1 MRALVLGGAGG
12 MGQGVARD
20 LIKQQQV
27 TDVVLGDLYPDPERL
42 APKLRDSEKVNLIKM
57 DVNDHDGMV
66 NTFKEIDVVINCAG
80 PFYKT
85 AVPVAKA
92 AVEAKVNYIDI
103 CDDYEGTEILFNSE
117 IDKMAREA
125 GITVLTGMGS
135 DPGTNNVLVKWY
147 ADRLDSVDEIY
158 LYWVVSIAELAGAA
172 WDHSLHMTL
181 GKIPQYLNG
190 ELVHVEGGTEV
201 VAEEFLEPLGTCHV
215 RYVGHPQPL
224 TIPKYIKG
232 VKNVII
238 KGALIP
244 QWVDELI
251 KEQKDTGFWQIIKT
265 ISNGELVHVEGGTE
279 VVAEEFLE
287 PLGTCHVRYVGHPQP
302 LTIPKYI
309 KGVKNV
315 VIKGAL
321 IPQWVDELIK
331 QQKDTGFLGKE
342 PIDIKGTR
350 VTPYDL
356 ALKLWE
362 TIPEGRDNGPQASG
376 LKVIVKGERDG
387 KKVTYTADMVGR
399 MAPGTGLPASIA
411 ALMMDAGDVTEK
423 GVVAPEG
430 CIDPDKFLAAFLKRG
445 ARIHQTEKIS
455 SMLEV

>member
-1 MRALVLGGAGG
+1 MRAIVLGGAGG

-20 LIKQQQV
+20 LIKQKQV
-27 TDVVLGDLYPDPERL
+27 TDVILADLYPDPERL
-42 APKLRDSEKVNLIKM
+42 APKLRDSEKANLIKM
-57 DVNDHDGMV
+57 DVNDHNAMV
-66 NTFKEIDVVINCAG
+66 NRFKEIDVVINCAG

-92 AVEAKVNYIDI
+92 AVEAKKNYIDI
-103 CDDYEGTEILFNSE
+103 CDDYEGTEILFNSD
-117 IDKMAREA
+117 IDKMGKEA

-147 ADRLDSVDEIY
+147 ADRLDSVDDIY

-181 GKIPQYLNG
+181 GKIPQYIDG
-190 ELVHVEGGTEV
+190 ELVYVEGGTEE
-201 VAEEFLEPLGTCHV
+201 VAEKFLEPLGTCHV

-224 TIPKYIKG
+224 TLPRYIKG

-244 QWVDELI
+244 LWVDELI
-251 KEQKDTGFWQIIKT
+251 KNQKETG
-265 ISNGELVHVEGGTE
+265 L
-279 VVAEEFLE
+279 
-287 PLGTCHVRYVGHPQP
+287 LGT
-302 LTIPKYI
+302 
-309 KGVKNV
+309 
-315 VIKGAL
+315 
-321 IPQWVDELIK
+321 
-331 QQKDTGFLGKE
+331 E
-342 PIDIKGTR
+342 PIDIKGTK

-356 ALKLWE
+356 TLKLWE
-362 TIPEGRDNGPQASG
+362 TIPVGRDNGPQSSG

-411 ALMMDAGDVTEK
+411 ALMMDAGDVTVK

-430 CIDPDKFLAAFLKRG
+430 CIDPGKFLGAFIKRG
-445 ARIHQTEKIS
+445 ARIHQTETIS
-455 SMLEV
+455 SMFEV

>member
-1 MRALVLGGAGG
+1 MRAFVLGGAGG

-27 TDVVLGDLYPDPERL
+27 TAVILGDLYPDPARL
-42 APKLRDSEKVNLIKM
+42 APKLRDSEKAKLIKM
-57 DVNDHDGMV
+57 DVNDHGGMV
-66 NTFKEIDVVINCAG
+66 NTFKEVDVVINCAG

-117 IDKMAREA
+117 IDRMAREA

-147 ADRLDSVDEIY
+147 ADRLDSVEEIY

-244 QWVDELI
+244 LWVDELI
-251 KEQKDTGFWQIIKT
+251 KEQKDTGF
-265 ISNGELVHVEGGTE
+265 
-279 VVAEEFLE
+279 
-287 PLGTCHVRYVGHPQP
+287 LG
-302 LTIPKYI
+302 
-309 KGVKNV
+309 N
-315 VIKGAL
+315 
-321 IPQWVDELIK
+321 
-331 QQKDTGFLGKE
+331 E
-342 PIDIKGTR
+342 PIDIKGTA
-350 VTPYDL
+350 VTPYDV

-362 TIPEGRDNGPQASG
+362 TIPEGRDKGPQASG
-376 LKVIVKGERDG
+376 LKVIVKGEREG
-387 KKVTYTADMVGR
+387 KKITYTADMVGR

-411 ALMMDAGDVTEK
+411 ALMMDAGDVTVK

-430 CIDPDKFLAAFLKRG
+430 CIDPAKFLAAFLKRG
-445 ARIHQTEKIS
+445 ARIHQTEAIS
-455 SMLEV
+455 SLLQV

>member
-1 MRALVLGGAGG
+1 

-27 TDVVLGDLYPDPERL
+27 TGILLGDLYPDPERL
-42 APKLRDSEKVNLIKM
+42 APKLRESEKVKLIKM
-57 DVNDHDGMV
+57 DVNDHAGMV

-92 AVEAKVNYIDI
+92 AVAAKVNYIDI

-117 IDKMAREA
+117 IDRIAREA

-158 LYWVVSIAELAGAA
+158 LYWVVSIAELKGAA

-181 GKIPQYLNG
+181 GKIPQFLNG
-190 ELVHVEGGTEV
+190 ELVHVEGGTGEM
-201 VAEEFLEPLGTCHV
+201 AAEFLEPLGTC
-215 RYVGHPQPL
+215 QL
-224 TIPKYIKG
+224 
-232 VKNVII
+232 
-238 KGALIP
+238 
-244 QWVDELI
+244 
-251 KEQKDTGFWQIIKT
+251 
-265 ISNGELVHVEGGTE
+265 
-279 VVAEEFLE
+279 
-287 PLGTCHVRYVGHPQP
+287 RYVGHPQP

-331 QQKDTGFLGKE
+331 QQKDTGFLSND
-342 PIDIKGTR
+342 PIDVKGTT

-356 ALKLWE
+356 ALELWK
-362 TIPEGRDNGPQASG
+362 TIPEGRDNGPQSSG
-376 LKVIVKGERDG
+376 LKVIVKGQRDG

-430 CIDPDKFLAAFLKRG
+430 CIDPAKFLAAFLKRG
-445 ARIHQTEKIS
+445 ARIHQTETIS
-455 SMLEV
+455 SMVQV

>member
-1 MRALVLGGAGG
+1 MRALIIGGVGG

-20 LIKQQQV
+20 LIKQEQV
-27 TDVVLGDLYPDPERL
+27 KSVILADLFPDPQRL
-42 APKLRDSEKVNLIKM
+42 STKLRENEKTELVKM
-57 DVNDHDGMV
+57 DVNDHESMV
-66 NTFKEIDVVINCAG
+66 NAFKEVNVVINTAG

-117 IDKMAREA
+117 IDNLAREA

-147 ADRLDSVDEIY
+147 ADRLDEVDDIY

-181 GKIPQYLNG
+181 GKIPQYING
-190 ELVHVEGGTEV
+190 ELVYVEGGTEV
-201 VAEEFLEPLGTCHV
+201 VAEQFLEPLGTCHV

-224 TIPKYIKG
+224 TLPKYITG

-244 QWVDELI
+244 LWVDELI
-251 KEQKDTGFWQIIKT
+251 KEQKDTGF
-265 ISNGELVHVEGGTE
+265 LGTE
-279 VVAEEFLE
+279 PVD
-287 PLGTCHVRYVGHPQP
+287 
-302 LTIPKYI
+302 I
-309 KGVKNV
+309 KGV
-315 VIKGAL
+315 
-321 IPQWVDELIK
+321 Q
-331 QQKDTGFLGKE
+331 
-342 PIDIKGTR
+342 
-350 VTPYDL
+350 VTPYNL

-362 TIPEGRDNGPQASG
+362 TIPEGRDNGPQSSG
-376 LKVIVKGERDG
+376 LKVIVKGKRNG
-387 KKVTYTADMVGR
+387 NRVTYTADMVGR

-411 ALMMDAGDVTEK
+411 SLMMDAGDVTVT

-430 CIDPDKFLAAFLKRG
+430 CIDPEKFLSAFIKRG
-445 ARIHQTEKIS
+445 ARIHQTEKIA
-455 SMLEV
+455 SMFKTDK

>member
-1 MRALVLGGAGG
+1 MRAMVLGGAGG

-27 TDVVLGDLYPDPERL
+27 TNVILGDLYPDPQRL
-42 APKLRDSEKVNLIKM
+42 SPKLRDSEKIELAKM
-57 DVNDHDGMV
+57 DVNDHKGMV
-66 NTFKEIDVVINCAG
+66 NAFKEIDVVINCAG

-85 AVPVAKA
+85 AVPVARA

-117 IDKMAREA
+117 IDKMAKEA

-147 ADRLDSVDEIY
+147 ADHLDSVDEIY

-190 ELVHVEGGTEV
+190 KLVYVEGGTDP
-201 VAEEFLEPLGTCHV
+201 VAEEFLEPLG
-215 RYVGHPQPL
+215 
-224 TIPKYIKG
+224 I
-232 VKNVII
+232 
-238 KGALIP
+238 
-244 QWVDELI
+244 
-251 KEQKDTGFWQIIKT
+251 
-265 ISNGELVHVEGGTE
+265 
-279 VVAEEFLE
+279 
-287 PLGTCHVRYVGHPQP
+287 CHVRYVGHPQP

-331 QQKDTGFLGKE
+331 QQKDTGFLGKD
-342 PIDIKGTR
+342 PIDVKGNK
-350 VTPYDL
+350 VVPYDL

-362 TIPEGRDNGPQASG
+362 TIPQGRDNGPQASG
-376 LKVIVKGERDG
+376 LKVIVKGKRGSKE
-387 KKVTYTADMVGR
+387 VTYTADMVGR

-411 ALMMDAGDVTEK
+411 ALMMDAGHVTEK

-430 CIDPDKFLAAFLKRG
+430 CIDPRKFLAEFLKRG
-445 ARIHQTEKIS
+445 AKIHQTEKIS
-455 SMLEV
+455 SLLEV

>member
-1 MRALVLGGAGG
+1 MRALIIGGVGG

-20 LIKQQQV
+20 LIKQEQV
-27 TDVVLGDLYPDPERL
+27 TKVILADLYPDPERVS
-42 APKLRDSEKVNLIKM
+42 PKLRDSEKTTLVKM
-57 DVNDHDGMV
+57 DVNDHDIMV
-66 NTFKEIDVVINCAG
+66 KSFKEVDVIINCAG

-103 CDDYEGTEILFNSE
+103 CDDYEGTEILFNSD
-117 IDKMAREA
+117 IDKLAKEA

-135 DPGTNNVLVKWY
+135 DPGTNNILVKWY
-147 ADRLDSVDEIY
+147 ADKLDSVEEVY

-181 GKIPQYLNG
+181 GEIPQFIDG
-190 ELVHVEGGTEV
+190 KLVHVEGGTEP
-201 VAEEFLEPLGTCHV
+201 VAEKFLDPLGTCHV

-224 TIPKYIKG
+224 TLPKYING

-244 QWVDELI
+244 LWVDELI
-251 KEQKDTGFWQIIKT
+251 QEQKNTG
-265 ISNGELVHVEGGTE
+265 L
-279 VVAEEFLE
+279 
-287 PLGTCHVRYVGHPQP
+287 LGT
-302 LTIPKYI
+302 
-309 KGVKNV
+309 
-315 VIKGAL
+315 
-321 IPQWVDELIK
+321 
-331 QQKDTGFLGKE
+331 E
-342 PIDIKGTR
+342 PIDIKGSNI
-350 VTPYDL
+350 TPYDI

-362 TIPEGRDNGPQASG
+362 TIPEGRDNGPQSSG
-376 LKVIVKGERDG
+376 LKVIVKGERG
-387 KKVTYTADMVGR
+387 GQKVIYTADMVGR

-411 ALMMDAGDVTEK
+411 SLMMDAGDITEK

-430 CIDPDKFLAAFLKRG
+430 CVDPAKFLGAFLKRG

-455 SMLEV
+455 SMFKV

>member
-1 MRALVLGGAGG
+1 MRALIIGGVGG

-20 LIKQQQV
+20 LIKQENV
-27 TDVVLGDLYPDPERL
+27 TSVILADLFPDPQRL
-42 APKLRDSEKVNLIKM
+42 STKLRENEKTELVKM
-57 DVNDHDGMV
+57 DVNDHKSMV
-66 NTFKEIDVVINCAG
+66 NAFKEVNVVINTAG

-92 AVEAKVNYIDI
+92 AVAAKVNYIDI

-117 IDKMAREA
+117 IDNLARDA

-147 ADRLDSVDEIY
+147 ADRLDEVDDIY

-181 GKIPQYLNG
+181 GKIPQYING
-190 ELVHVEGGTEV
+190 ELVYVEGGTEV
-201 VAEEFLEPLGTCHV
+201 VAEQFLEPLGTCHV

-224 TIPKYIKG
+224 TLPKYING

-244 QWVDELI
+244 LWVDELI
-251 KEQKDTGFWQIIKT
+251 KEQKDTGF
-265 ISNGELVHVEGGTE
+265 
-279 VVAEEFLE
+279 
-287 PLGTCHVRYVGHPQP
+287 LGT
-302 LTIPKYI
+302 
-309 KGVKNV
+309 
-315 VIKGAL
+315 A
-321 IPQWVDELIK
+321 
-331 QQKDTGFLGKE
+331 
-342 PIDIKGTR
+342 PIDIKGVQ

-362 TIPEGRDNGPQASG
+362 TIPEGRDNGPQSSG
-376 LKVIVKGERDG
+376 LKVIVNG
-387 KKVTYTADMVGR
+387 KRNGNSVTYTADMVGR

-411 ALMMDAGDVTEK
+411 SLMMDAGDVTET

-430 CIDPDKFLAAFLKRG
+430 CIDPDKFLSAFIKRG
-445 ARIHQTEKIS
+445 ARIHQTEKIA
-455 SMLEV
+455 SMFKTDK

>member
-27 TDVVLGDLYPDPERL
+27 TDVVLGDLYPDRERL
-42 APKLRDSEKVNLIKM
+42 APKLRDSEKVKLIKM
-57 DVNDHDGMV
+57 DVNDHAGMV
-66 NTFKEIDVVINCAG
+66 NTFKGIDVVINCAG

-117 IDKMAREA
+117 IDAMAREA

-147 ADRLDSVDEIY
+147 ADRLDRVDEIY

-181 GKIPQYLNG
+181 GNVPQYLNG
-190 ELVHVEGGTEV
+190 KLVHVEGGTGEV
-201 VAEEFLEPLGTCHV
+201 AVEFLEPLGTCNM

-224 TIPKYIKG
+224 TIPKYIKE

-251 KEQKDTGFWQIIKT
+251 K
-265 ISNGELVHVEGGTE
+265 
-279 VVAEEFLE
+279 
-287 PLGTCHVRYVGHPQP
+287 
-302 LTIPKYI
+302 
-309 KGVKNV
+309 
-315 VIKGAL
+315 
-321 IPQWVDELIK
+321 
-331 QQKDTGFLGKE
+331 QQKETGFLSTE
-342 PIDIKGTR
+342 PVTVKGTG

-356 ALKLWE
+356 ALKLWQ

-411 ALMMDAGDVTEK
+411 ALMMDAGGVSQK

-430 CIDPDKFLAAFLKRG
+430 CIDPGKFLAAFLQRG
-445 ARIHQTEKIS
+445 AKIHQTETIS
-455 SMLEV
+455 SLVHV

>member
-1 MRALVLGGAGG
+1 MRALIIGGVGG

-20 LIKQQQV
+20 LVKQERV
-27 TDVVLGDLYPDPERL
+27 SDVILADLYPDQERL
-42 APKLRDSEKVNLIKM
+42 SAKLRESEKTTLVKM
-57 DVNDHDGMV
+57 DVNDHDAMV
-66 NTFKEIDVVINCAG
+66 TAFRDVDVVINTAG

-92 AVEAKVNYIDI
+92 AVAAKVNYIDI

-117 IDKMAREA
+117 IDQLAKEA

-147 ADRLDSVDEIY
+147 ADRLDEVDDIY

-181 GKIPQYLNG
+181 GKIPQYING
-190 ELVHVEGGTEV
+190 ELVYVEGGTDV
-201 VAEEFLEPLGTCHV
+201 VAEKFLEPLGTCHV

-224 TIPKYIKG
+224 TLPKYIKG

-244 QWVDELI
+244 LWVDELI
-251 KEQKDTGFWQIIKT
+251 KEQKDTGFL
-265 ISNGELVHVEGGTE
+265 NTE
-279 VVAEEFLE
+279 
-287 PLGTCHVRYVGHPQP
+287 PIH
-302 LTIPKYI
+302 I
-309 KGVKNV
+309 KGV
-315 VIKGAL
+315 
-321 IPQWVDELIK
+321 E
-331 QQKDTGFLGKE
+331 
-342 PIDIKGTR
+342 

-362 TIPEGRDNGPQASG
+362 TIPVGRDNGPQSSG
-376 LKVIVKGERDG
+376 LKVIVKGTRNGDA
-387 KKVTYTADMVGR
+387 VTYTADMVGR

-411 ALMMDAGDVTEK
+411 ALMMNAGDVVKK

-430 CIDPDKFLAAFLKRG
+430 CIDPDKFLAAFIARG
-445 ARIHQTEKIS
+445 ARIHQTETIA
-455 SMLEV
+455 SMFKPDK